1 MSEVGI
7 PTAYEEGYA
16 KASAI
21 DPDLARAYIEL
32 TTVGDPVADAAID
45 SLGEMDQGDAN
56 RFIRAGIH
64 EDAEVLARAPETL
77 QRFFRGIEGT
87 PNWFD
92 PAATRPGCQAFH
104 SHSDLFIP
112 AFFVVT
118 LRNASSLI
126 AKAFYATGRV
136 VSGFGLRRIRQNTRH
151 FIEIMLPHALERHG
165 DGWRLSVRIRLV
177 HAQVRNLIRDSGGW
191 DEAKYGVPLSS
202 AHMGLASSNFSVSM
216 LRHAEMLGA
225 RMDAETRQ
233 SFMQIWRYASHLGT
247 SIYLAKSRRL

>member
-112 AFFVVT
+112 AFFCRHPQECIQPDSQGV
-118 LRNASSLI
+118 LCDG
-126 AKAFYATGRV
+126 TGGKWLW
-136 VSGFGLRRIRQNTRH
+136 STPDPTEH
-151 FIEIMLPHALERHG
+151 P
-165 DGWRLSVRIRLV
+165 
-177 HAQVRNLIRDSGGW
+177 
-191 DEAKYGVPLSS
+191 
-202 AHMGLASSNFSVSM
+202 
-216 LRHAEMLGA
+216 
-225 RMDAETRQ
+225 
-233 SFMQIWRYASHLGT
+233 SFH
-247 SIYLAKSRRL
+247 